1 MIIVIEIIDRG
12 GEARAYHNIGN
23 VYFFFSLWDI
33 SKPDIET
40 FIEEANLD
48 HPTIKFTTEISD
60 TETVFLD
67 TIVYK
72 GTRFNAKSILDVK
85 THFKKTETFQFTD
98 FTSCHPPSVK
108 KGFVKGEAFRILQ
121 TNSSETTFGDNISNF
136 KKRPIDRGYP
146 QALIENLL
154 SDIKFTERESAPLK
168 HNKEKKETLPFV
180 TQYQPSG
187 LL

>member
-1 MIIVIEIIDRG
+1 MAHIETAILSKSVFKSTVWKRYIDD
-12 GEARAYHNIGN
+12 
-23 VYFFFSLWDI
+23 FFSLWDI

-60 TETVFLD
+60 TETVFRHNYIKAQDSTQNRSLMLRHILRKRKPSSTQISPLVTHQVLKKD
-67 TIVYK
+67 LSKGKPLESYK
-72 GTRFNAKSILDVK
+72 QTPQKLRLGI
-85 THFKKTETFQFTD
+85 TFQ
-98 FTSCHPPSVK
+98 
-108 KGFVKGEAFRILQ
+108 
-121 TNSSETTFGDNISNF
+121 NS
-136 KKRPIDRGYP
+136 KKRPIGRGYP

-154 SDIKFTERESAPLK
+154 SDIKFAERESAPLK